1 MEEKRLKCRLWLDID
16 GKRFFGPGRDQLLK
30 GIEELG
36 SLSNAAKQM
45 GMSYKKA
52 WDMIHDL
59 NSRGSEPFVTF
70 HKGGAKG
77 GRAELT
83 EFGMQFLERYE
94 EILAEVASQHGK
106 WEGRLTVMWEKSPQ
120 K

>member
-1 MEEKRLKCRLWLDID
+1 MEEKRLKCRLWLEID

-36 SLSNAAKQM
+36 SLSSAAKQM

-52 WDMIHDL
+52 WDMIQDL
-59 NSRGSEPFVTF
+59 NSRGPQPFVTF

-77 GRAELT
+77 GSAELT
-83 EFGMQFLERYE
+83 EFGRRFLSRYE
-94 EILAEVASQHGK
+94 VIVSEMSAYKAT
-106 WEGRLTVMWEKSPQ
+106 WENKLISMWSE
-120 K
+120 